1 MCRNREQFGFL
12 HFESL
17 QIGQNALQHLPA
29 LLQPLLRNISRLRF
43 LTRIIHD
50 GSSRKCGVAK
60 RDGRAEP

>member
-1 MCRNREQFGFL
+1 MHGEISWDREWIFAIFSGEQFGFL

-43 LTRIIHD
+43 L
-50 GSSRKCGVAK
+50 G
-60 RDGRAEP
+60 